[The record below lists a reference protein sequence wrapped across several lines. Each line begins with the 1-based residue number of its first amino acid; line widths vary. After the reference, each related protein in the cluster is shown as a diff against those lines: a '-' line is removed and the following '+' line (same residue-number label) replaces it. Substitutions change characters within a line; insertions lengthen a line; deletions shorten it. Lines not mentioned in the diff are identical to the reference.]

1 MMWRRKNFPAAMLLS
16 SGIVLRK
23 LDIAA
28 ETVKTGCRIL
38 FFSDTHFRYSLLHNR
53 CSGTPLKEWFGIDKI
68 GEALVQSVE
77 EISPDILIFGG
88 DLVSHTILYP
98 EAFQILSRM
107 KAPVKLAVFGNWE
120 FKTRSWLPLSV
131 LERCFSDAG
140 FQLLKNESVMIDGIQ
155 FSGVEDFRFGKP
167 VIPAADPDAAFR
179 CLISHNPDTIGK
191 SSKEI
196 LSGYD
201 LALCGHTHGGQIR
214 LPLFGAMLTSS
225 VYWKRFEYGLCRHPE
240 KPPVAIT
247 AGIGGTFIMNRLFC
261 PPEMLLVSLI
271 QRKSE
276 FLVNGAH

>member
-28 ETVKTGCRIL
+28 ETAKTGCRIL

-120 FKTRSWLPLSV
+120 FKTCSWLPLDV
-131 LERCFSDAG
+131 VGRCFRDAG
-140 FQLLKNESVMIDGIQ
+140 FQLLQNESVTIDGIQ
-155 FSGVEDFRFGKP
+155 FSGVEDFRFGTP
-167 VIPAADPDAAFR
+167 VIPAADPGAAFR
-179 CLISHNPDTIGK
+179 FLISHNPDTIGK
-191 SSKEI
+191 SSPEE

-214 LPLFGAMLTSS
+214 LPLFGAVLTSS

-240 KPPVAIT
+240 KPPVAVT
-247 AGIGGTFIMNRLFC
+247 AGIGGTFIMNRIFC
-261 PPEMLLVSLI
+261 PPEMLLISLI
-271 QRKSE
+271 AEK
-276 FLVNGAH
+276 N